1 MGCAAEVE
9 LRPDVAVCV
18 CGAQSGL
25 LLSRFLGSRVAMRD
39 EITFAAPT
47 GDRFSTEILITKHA
61 LSGRNYYFYQAPIG
75 YVTQRKPDKRNE
87 PFVSA
92 EVRAGALGIGVIFV
106 PCEVLREYFYG
117 LSDCVDGAGHPA
129 VYSKVGRAKAP
140 SRCCSCRVEDLSRE
154 LADFKLPLGILGF
167 ARHPGDGVRQPPH
180 AVTCGHVHRVR

>member
-1 MGCAAEVE
+1 MGCVAEVE

-75 YVTQRKPDKRNE
+75 YVTQPKPNKRNE
-87 PFVSA
+87 LAP
-92 EVRAGALGIGVIFV
+92 
-106 PCEVLREYFYG
+106 PCTRMAHAVNCRE
-117 LSDCVDGAGHPA
+117 
-129 VYSKVGRAKAP
+129 GRKRP
-140 SRCCSCRVEDLSRE
+140 SLFCSCRVEDLSRE

-167 ARHPGDGVRQPPH
+167 ARHPGDGIRQPS
-180 AVTCGHVHRVR
+180 HRVA